1 MLMLALAGC
10 TRTVETR
17 AESALREDVAVRA
30 EARERVTEVTKSGPE
45 TITTTV
51 EEWEVGSVASVQ
63 APSLDPVANQRREQ
77 GASLPQRAALV
88 KRTVTVD
95 QRGPVVDT
103 RHEAASSTATAT
115 ASIVASSKSSTESK
129 TSYWPPWWLFAG
141 GAGLLVLSGWAAWKF
156 TPLGRLLAA
165 TFRL

>member
-1 MLMLALAGC
+1 MLALAGC

-129 TSYWPPWWLFAG
+129 TSYWPP
-141 GAGLLVLSGWAAWKF
+141 AGLLVFLGIAVAGGGYVVWRFSLF
-156 TPLGRLLAA
+156 GRLAKL
-165 TFRL
+165 FS